1 MKIPVG
7 LLVTIAALFMAGS
20 YVWTNRVHIV
30 NLIAAPA
37 GTSGDASG
45 SAQDKPTAAADD
57 PPISQQ
63 ADAVVAPLAKFVTHL
78 TPAGFDA
85 GSNAPNTSDRVLANS
100 PVGTSRALVNQ
111 TFAVTRIV
119 DIPFDLPAQAAT
131 PQLHGSFRALAQP
144 QRKPANVTDT
154 NLEFLVLSQKEYEDF
169 LNQRPG
175 ESVFAA
181 EDAHDREVNV
191 SLPPTYGRRAAYHLV
206 FRNNSPS
213 VKKVVQAN
221 FRLDF

>member
-1 MKIPVG
+1 MT
-7 LLVTIAALFMAGS
+7 LAALLMAGS
-20 YVWTNRVHIV
+20 YVWTNRDHIV
-30 NLIAAPA
+30 NMIAAPA
-37 GTSGDASG
+37 GASGDAPG

-57 PPISQQ
+57 PTSIRQQ
-63 ADAVVAPLAKFVTHL
+63 AATAVGPLAKFVTHL
-78 TPAGFDA
+78 TPAGYDA

-144 QRKPANVTDT
+144 QRKPSNVTDT

-181 EDAHDREVNV
+181 EEAHDREVNV